1 MIKVGDTD
9 SIDIKIGTEDI
20 LNALTVASVTEASF
34 SAMLTY
40 VKRVILKAVSTSKGN
55 LLAFAGFT
63 VLGLATTAVQEIF
76 KDDIEALADLYIK
89 IDIEA
94 YERVVT
100 RQGKKYTI
108 MAWRTTG
115 FNAYIA

>member
-1 MIKVGDTD
+1 
-9 SIDIKIGTEDI
+9 
-20 LNALTVASVTEASF
+20 
-34 SAMLTY
+34 MLTY
-40 VKRVILKAVSTSKGN
+40 VKRAILKAVITSKGN

-76 KDDIEALADLYIK
+76 KDDIEA
-89 IDIEA
+89 

-108 MAWRTTG
+108 IAWITTG